1 MFDEKT
7 NQGAK
12 ICVEL
17 LKKTISVCCGEVRSE
32 REKGFSMRSAHQV
45 LMMMM
50 GNIVPMRARV
60 RGEGNFV
67 NVDSAL
73 YIDLRKVVPR
83 NGGCSD
89 VDLR

>member
-1 MFDEKT
+1 
-7 NQGAK
+7 
-12 ICVEL
+12 
-17 LKKTISVCCGEVRSE
+17 
-32 REKGFSMRSAHQV
+32 
-45 LMMMM
+45 MM